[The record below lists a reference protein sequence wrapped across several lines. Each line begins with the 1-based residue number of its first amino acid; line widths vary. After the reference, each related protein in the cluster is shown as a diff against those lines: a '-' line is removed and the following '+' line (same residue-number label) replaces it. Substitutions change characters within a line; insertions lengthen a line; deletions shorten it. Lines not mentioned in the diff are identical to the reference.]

1 VAHFSLLIPRD
12 NRRGPHGTK
21 RGPCIR
27 SHFPLAAAQLI
38 LLHLFKS
45 DEDEQADEVVEPVA
59 EAEPGEGLEEG
70 EAYVKHVRAG

>member
-1 VAHFSLLIPRD
+1 M
-12 NRRGPHGTK
+12 PHGTK

-27 SHFPLAAAQLI
+27 SHFPLAPGARSGPFTAAQVI

-70 EAYVKHVRAG
+70 EPYVKHVCAGKVD